1 LSSAGKFENTRDLL
15 GDLFGAKNAGVTGG
29 GRRAVRVR
37 PPGRRATIRPCTDA
51 SGWAAPSRQ
60 SPSHKL
66 FGLPPPA
73 QVSVEV
79 REATP
84 VAADVPSRCGRSH
97 QPTPRQDAGGRTPR
111 CRVSM
116 AGRPSSPRAMARPP
130 SAQLNA
136 CDPSLVVKLPLVVT
150 PLSSTANLWWQTTSD
165 VRSRAPGSLSQTWRL
180 APFGSDYFKPGLVEP
195 SDPWWYRVTNTPEL
209 LTSND
214 HTHAKDDCNLIHSF
228 RLPAYLFL
236 PNNGRYNSCS
246 C

>member
-1 LSSAGKFENTRDLL
+1 VCARQ
-15 GDLFGAKNAGVTGG
+15 GG
-29 GRRAVRVR
+29 GQPSVRARHVRLGGAVAAEPVPQALRTAAAGPNKRRGAGGHARRRRR
-37 PPGRRATIRPCTDA
+37 P
-51 SGWAAPSRQ
+51 
-60 SPSHKL
+60 
-66 FGLPPPA
+66 
-73 QVSVEV
+73 VEV
-79 REATP
+79 WEITP
-84 VAADVPSRCGRSH
+84 TDNPTRCGRPH
-97 QPTPRQDAGGRTPR
+97 PH
-111 CRVSM
+111 CHVSM

-165 VRSRAPGSLSQTWRL
+165 VRSRAPGSLSQIWRL

-195 SDPWWYRVTNTPEL
+195 ADSWWYRVTNTPEL